1 MPQVKKSPAGVSPPA
16 SSSRASKSAKSR
28 REVEQAAVRF
38 ETALGEANQALK
50 TLARNVGQGA
60 EVAYKDLS
68 KALKTLRRDAAK
80 TNRQLAKDL
89 AKVAASVRPEKTAK
103 TAGKGASRSRT
114 AAKKSGT
121 TRAKKA

>member
-1 MPQVKKSPAGVSPPA
+1 LSIRGRYGRIS
-16 SSSRASKSAKSR
+16 ASKSANSR
-28 REVEQAAVRF
+28 REVEQAAERF

-50 TLARNVGQGA
+50 TLARNVGKGA

-89 AKVAASVRPEKTAK
+89 AKVAASVRPEKPAK
-103 TAGKGASRSRT
+103 TARKGASRSRT

-121 TRAKKA
+121 TRKKMA

>member
-1 MPQVKKSPAGVSPPA
+1 MPQVKKSSAGVGQPA
-16 SSSRASKSAKSR
+16 SSSRASKSANSR
-28 REVEQAAVRF
+28 REVEQAAERF

-89 AKVAASVRPEKTAK
+89 AKVADSVRPQKTAK
-103 TAGKGASRSRT
+103 AAGQGAPRSRT

-121 TRAKKA
+121 TRKKKA